1 MALQVNV
8 APNAK
13 LEPGVWQGEYLDVR
27 GIRGKLRFELR
38 SVENVVTGEFELRLV
53 SRGRPVVHTGKV
65 QGKVDGSDLR
75 MTLRG
80 QEEVLEYNAQLR
92 DAGSYA
98 KQAMIGTVL
107 TSPGSEGAGG
117 VWIAWR
123 FARE

>member
-8 APNAK
+8 APNVR

-38 SVENVVTGEFELRLV
+38 SVENGVTGEFELRLV
-53 SRGRPVVHTGKV
+53 SHGRPVVHTGEV

-107 TSPGSEGAGG
+107 TSPRSEGAGG

-123 FARE
+123 FARD